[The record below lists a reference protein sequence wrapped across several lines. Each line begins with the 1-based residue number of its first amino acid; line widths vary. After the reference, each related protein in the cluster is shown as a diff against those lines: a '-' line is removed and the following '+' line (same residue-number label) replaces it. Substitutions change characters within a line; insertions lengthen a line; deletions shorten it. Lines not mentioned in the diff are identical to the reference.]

1 MYFVYNSMATYL
13 SKHSFVCFNNFK
25 PLCIWS
31 VSKNIYDGLL
41 ISSWMKKMQVLN
53 YMKKININHFHFWI
67 TFSLIEYSHQ
77 STLPWQKKLDQRKTS
92 HKLIILT
99 QVPHISVN
107 RTAVTHRILSLLSL
121 TPQHHSPH
129 WNSPQASQ
137 KDPPVKEIKSG
148 VNRNFRF
155 IVLSSTFITSRHY
168 PSLKLPT

>member
-53 YMKKININHFHFWI
+53 YMKKININHLHFWI
-67 TFSLIEYSHQ
+67 TFSLIKYSHQ

-137 KDPPVKEIKSG
+137 
-148 VNRNFRF
+148 
-155 IVLSSTFITSRHY
+155 
-168 PSLKLPT
+168 